1 MKVVLLKDIKGLG
14 RAHTVL
20 EVKDGY
26 AINMLIP
33 QKKAVEATAS
43 AVKNAELKQKS
54 QKDKEVVQHELI
66 ASTLAS
72 LAEGRVV
79 ISKKV
84 NEKGHLY
91 DGVDA
96 KDIAEAAK
104 LPVEAISLEKPIK
117 ELGDFA
123 VPVYFGKDFGSI
135 TVSVVAQ

>member
-1 MKVVLLKDIKGLG
+1 L
-14 RAHTVL
+14 R
-20 EVKDGY
+20 VKDGY